1 MDVLIRSEQPT
12 DHDAIE
18 QVTIAAF
25 DDKWYS
31 DQTEHLIVNRLRDAG
46 AMTVSLVAEVDGRVV
61 GHVAF
66 SVVTINGEDKGWF
79 GLGPVSVSREM
90 QKQAIGS
97 KLIREGLSQIKEKG
111 AKGCVLEGDPEYY
124 QRFGF
129 KNHPD
134 LVYEGTPDPKYFMAL
149 PFYDTVPKGRVEFH
163 KAFYNNIK

>member
-1 MDVLIRSEQPT
+1 MDVLIRSEKST
-12 DHDAIE
+12 DIEAIE

-31 DQTEHLIVNRLRDAG
+31 DQTEHLVINRLREAG
-46 AMTVSLVAEVDGRVV
+46 AMSVSLVAEMDGKVV
-61 GHVAF
+61 GHIAF
-66 SVVTINGEDKGWF
+66 SVVTIDGEDKGWF
-79 GLGPVSVSREM
+79 GLGPVSVPPEF
-90 QKQAIGS
+90 QKQGIGS

-134 LVYEGTPDPKYFMAL
+134 LVYEGTPDPRYFMAF
-149 PFYDTVPKGRVEFH
+149 PFYNAVPKGRVEFH
-163 KAFYNNIK
+163 KAFYNNAK